1 MKRMLDDLLEEEK
14 INRFKKSENQI
25 IEANIKLVDRIK
37 WFKEEIEREI
47 YKIKNENVDIEI
59 IIKDLENILRK
70 NN

>member
-1 MKRMLDDLLEEEK
+1 MLDDLLEEEK
-14 INRFKKSENQI
+14 RNRFKKSENQI

>member
-1 MKRMLDDLLEEEK
+1 MLDDLLEEEK

>member
-1 MKRMLDDLLEEEK
+1 MLDDLLEEEK

-25 IEANIKLVDRIK
+25 IEANIKLVDRIR

-59 IIKDLENILRK
+59 IIKDLENILR
-70 NN
+70 NNN